1 LSGISRMLALP
12 RARND
17 SGPHPVPIP
26 ATAPG
31 DTFLLFDYFQFDFAT
46 DLPVIVAPAVCLDST
61 PVDILSNA
69 DPGELPDYVL
79 LGYSSVGEILNC
91 CLRKPGSVALPL
103 GMTAAEALFRSVEA
117 LRLAAPFRIEIA
129 GQFELEDGTARI
141 GMHTRYQL
149 RSAWWPDTTNN
160 NQYSGTMIDFAAR
173 AGARTLEFENE
184 RRLNSARV
192 LFAQVSIGMTS
203 SLQMATMGLF
213 AALEAL
219 FVPHRNKAVSLG
231 TRVAHFLEPIQLPFD
246 VASWLKDEYIHRRN
260 NLMHGVQNILAWRS
274 EPLDREKVVAFGR
287 LHELVRLSLLG
298 FLSLP
303 DNSIR
308 QHSVLSGPP
317 LRRFLDNL
325 GPARGAFVD
334 GQPTWCE

>member
-1 LSGISRMLALP
+1 MLARL
-12 RARND
+12 RAQCP
-17 SGPHPVPIP
+17 SGPHPVTIP

-31 DTFLLFDYFQFDFAT
+31 DTFLLFEYFPFDFAT
-46 DLPVIVAPAVCLDST
+46 DLPVIVVPAVCLDST
-61 PVDILSNA
+61 PVEVLHSA
-69 DPGELPDYVL
+69 DPRGLADYVL
-79 LGYSSVGEILNC
+79 PGYSFEGGIVNC
-91 CLRKPGSVALPL
+91 CLRKPGSLVLPR
-103 GMTAAEALFRSVEA
+103 GMTAAQALFRSVEA

-141 GMHTRYQL
+141 GMPRLYQL
-149 RSAWWPDTTNN
+149 RSAWWPDSANN
-160 NQYSGTMIDFAAR
+160 NQYSGSMIDFAAR
-173 AGARTLEFENE
+173 TGARTLEFENE

-192 LFAQVSIGMTS
+192 LFSQVSVGMTS

-213 AALEAL
+213 AALEGL
-219 FVPHRNKAVSLG
+219 FVPHGNKAVSLG
-231 TRVAHFLEPIQLPFD
+231 TRVARFLEQIPLPFD
-246 VASWLKDEYIHRRN
+246 VASWLQEEYIHRRN
-260 NLMHGVQNILAWRS
+260 HLMHGVQNILAWRS

-303 DNSIR
+303 DHSIR